1 MNGLARA
8 FSEHP
13 SSVGE
18 SYLEHLG
25 TASRFSGALAIAAA
39 ACLVHGLLPFLFVS
53 TGSRQVR
60 RLHESM
66 VTHRVRRQDQVR
78 HQDTK
83 DTRPDFG
90 AFGAGAGI

>member
-25 TASRFSGALAIAAA
+25 TATRFSGALALASL
-39 ACLVHGLLPFLFVS
+39 ACLVHGLLPFLFAS

-60 RLHESM
+60 RLHEAM
-66 VTHRVRRQDQVR
+66 ITHRRR
-78 HQDTK
+78 
-83 DTRPDFG
+83 
-90 AFGAGAGI
+90 A

>member
-1 MNGLARA
+1 MNGLARV
-8 FSEHP
+8 FNEHP

-25 TASRFSGALAIAAA
+25 AAARFSGALALASL

-60 RLHESM
+60 RLHDAM
-66 VTHRVRRQDQVR
+66 ITHRRR
-78 HQDTK
+78 T
-83 DTRPDFG
+83 
-90 AFGAGAGI
+90 

>member
-1 MNGLARA
+1 METVLNGLARA

-25 TASRFSGALAIAAA
+25 TATRFSGALALASL
-39 ACLVHGLLPFLFVS
+39 ACLVHGLLPFLFAS

-60 RLHESM
+60 RLHEAM
-66 VTHRVRRQDQVR
+66 ITHRRR
-78 HQDTK
+78 
-83 DTRPDFG
+83 
-90 AFGAGAGI
+90 A